1 MHTPLI
7 VTAGNQTTQIVY
19 KGTAMR
25 PLEDLLIIDLTH
37 MLSGPYASQLLA
49 DMGARTIKVEPPG
62 KGEGTRQLLAN
73 DPMYSEGGMGAYFL
87 TLSRNK
93 ESVCIDLK
101 APEGLELF
109 YQLVEKAD
117 IVINNFGEGVPKR
130 LGIDYETLAKRNPR
144 IITCSVTGF
153 GETGPERDRPA
164 FDLVAQGMGGGM
176 SITGE
181 ENGPPLRAGIPIG
194 DLGGGLFA
202 TIGLLSALH
211 ARTLTGRG
219 QHVDISMQDC
229 QISLLN
235 YMATMYLMS
244 GVQPP
249 AVGNGHFVHV
259 PYGTFRT
266 QSRYL
271 IVACMGD
278 AFYIKLAHLLKD
290 PFLMEERFKA
300 QPERYKHRHEINAV
314 VQKHFEAQTCE
325 HWLEVLREARIPAAP
340 VNDFAHALQDPQV
353 LAHDMVVEVPS
364 ATGRVIKQPGSP
376 LRFSETNDL
385 RFTAAPTLGQ
395 HTRDVLQGVLGL
407 GDGEVEALVARGVVA

>member
-1 MHTPLI
+1 MTPLH
-7 VTAGNQTTQIVY
+7 
-19 KGTAMR
+19 
-25 PLEDLLIIDLTH
+25 DLTILDLTH

-49 DMGARTIKVEPPG
+49 DMGARCIKIEPPPS
-62 KGEGTRQLLAN
+62 GEGTRRLLAD
-73 DPMYSEGGMGAYFL
+73 DPQYSIDGMGAYFL

-93 ESVCIDLK
+93 ESLCLNLK
-101 APEGLELF
+101 APEGLALF
-109 YQLVEKAD
+109 YDLVKKAD

-130 LGIDYETLAKRNPR
+130 LGIDFDTLKQHNPK
-144 IITCSVTGF
+144 IITCSITGF

-176 SITGE
+176 SVTGE

-202 TIGLLSALH
+202 TIGILSALH

-229 QISLLN
+229 QVSLLN

-266 QSRYL
+266 RSRYL
-271 IVACMGD
+271 ILACMGD
-278 AFYIKLAHLLKD
+278 AFYLKLAALLND
-290 PFLMEERFKA
+290 PFLQEKRFEQ
-300 QPERYKHRHEINAV
+300 QPERWAHRHAINQK
-314 VQKHFEAQTCE
+314 VQAHLETNTCE
-325 HWLEVLREARIPAAP
+325 YWLEQLKEHRIPAAP
-340 VNDFAHALQDPQV
+340 VNDFAFALNDPQIR
-353 LAHDMVVEVPS
+353 ARNMVVDVPL
-364 ATGRVIKQPGSP
+364 ANGHCVPQPGNPVKLSD
-376 LRFSETNDL
+376 TNEQ
-385 RFTAAPTLGQ
+385 RFTAPPTLGQ
-395 HTRDVLQGVLGL
+395 HTRAVLEDELGL
-407 GDGEVEALVARGVVA
+407 SEARLQALRQAGVIG

>member
-1 MHTPLI
+1 
-7 VTAGNQTTQIVY
+7 
-19 KGTAMR
+19 MR

-37 MLSGPYASQLLA
+37 MLSGPYATQLLA

-73 DPMYSEGGMGAYFL
+73 DPLYSEGGMGAYFL

-93 ESVCIDLK
+93 ESVCMDLK
-101 APEGLELF
+101 TPEGLALF
-109 YQLVEKAD
+109 YKLVERAD
-117 IVINNFGEGVPKR
+117 VVVNNFAEGVPKR
-130 LGIDYETLAKRNPR
+130 LGIDYETLVKRNPR
-144 IITCSVTGF
+144 VITCSVTGF
-153 GETGPERDRPA
+153 GETGPARDRPA

-181 ENGPPLRAGIPIG
+181 EGGSPLRAGIPIG

-202 TIGLLSALH
+202 AIGILTALH
-211 ARTLTGRG
+211 ARTLTGCG

-266 QSRYL
+266 KTRYL

-278 AFYIKLAHLLKD
+278 AFYIKLAALLQD
-290 PFLMEERFKA
+290 AFLMEERFMA
-300 QPERYKHRHEINAV
+300 QPERYKYKHEINAC
-314 VQKHFEAQTCE
+314 VQRHFEGNSCE
-325 HWLEVLREARIPAAP
+325 YWLDLLQEARIPAAP
-340 VNDFAHALQDPQV
+340 VNDFAHALSDPQV
-353 LAHDMVVEVPS
+353 LARGMVVEVPC
-364 ATGRVIKQPGSP
+364 ATGRMIKQPGNP
-376 LRFSETNDL
+376 VKFSDTSEE
-385 RFTAAPTLGQ
+385 RYSAAP
-395 HTRDVLQGVLGL
+395 GL
-407 GDGEVEALVARGVVA
+407 GEHMERVMGELG

>member
-1 MHTPLI
+1 
-7 VTAGNQTTQIVY
+7 
-19 KGTAMR
+19 MR

-37 MLSGPYASQLLA
+37 MLSGPYATQLLA
-49 DMGARTIKVEPPG
+49 DMGARTIKVEPPD

-73 DPMYSEGGMGAYFL
+73 DPLYSEGGMGAYFL

-101 APEGLELF
+101 TPEGLEIF
-109 YQLVEKAD
+109 YKLVERAD
-117 IVINNFGEGVPKR
+117 VVVNNFGEGVPKR
-130 LGIDYETLAKRNPR
+130 LGIDYEMLVKKNPR

-153 GETGPERDRPA
+153 GETGPARDRPA

-181 ENGPPLRAGIPIG
+181 EGGAPLRAGIPIG

-202 TIGLLSALH
+202 AIGILTALH

-266 QSRYL
+266 KTRYL

-278 AFYIKLAHLLKD
+278 AFYIKLAELLQD
-290 PFLMEERFKA
+290 PFLLEERFNTQA
-300 QPERYKHRHEINAV
+300 ERYRYRHEINAC
-314 VQKHFEAQTCE
+314 VQRHFEGNSCE
-325 HWLEVLREARIPAAP
+325 YWLGVLREARIPAAP
-340 VNDFAHALQDPQV
+340 VNDFAHALSDPQV
-353 LAHDMVVEVPS
+353 LARGMVVEVPS
-364 ATGRVIKQPGSP
+364 ATGRMLKQPGNP
-376 LRFSETNDL
+376 VKFSDTNTEKY
-385 RFTAAPTLGQ
+385 TAAPGLGE
-395 HTRDVLQGVLGL
+395 HTGRVLG
-407 GDGEVEALVARGVVA
+407 EIGVGST

>member
-1 MHTPLI
+1 MTPLH
-7 VTAGNQTTQIVY
+7 
-19 KGTAMR
+19 
-25 PLEDLLIIDLTH
+25 DLTILDLTH

-49 DMGARTIKVEPPG
+49 DMGARCIKIEPPKG
-62 KGEGTRQLLAN
+62 GEGTRKLLAD
-73 DPMYSEGGMGAYFL
+73 DPQYSIDGMGAYFL

-93 ESVCIDLK
+93 QSVCLNLK
-101 APEGLELF
+101 ETQGLELF
-109 YQLVEKAD
+109 YELVKHAD

-130 LGIDYETLAKRNPR
+130 LGIDFDTLKQHNPR
-144 IITCSVTGF
+144 IITCSITGF

-202 TIGLLSALH
+202 TIGILSALH
-211 ARTLTGRG
+211 ARTLTGKG

-229 QISLLN
+229 QVSLLN

-266 QSRYL
+266 QSRYIIL
-271 IVACMGD
+271 ACMGD
-278 AFYIKLAHLLKD
+278 AFFIKLAQMLKD
-290 PFLMEERFKA
+290 PFLLEERFHK
-300 QPERYKHRHEINAV
+300 QPERWAHRHAINAK
-314 VQKHFEAQTCE
+314 VQEYLEQNTCE
-325 HWLEVLREARIPAAP
+325 YWLEQLKEHRIPAAP
-340 VNDFAHALQDPQV
+340 VNDFSYALNDPQIQ
-353 LAHDMVVEVPS
+353 ARNMVVDVPLPN
-364 ATGRVIKQPGSP
+364 GRTVPQPGNP
-376 LRFSETNDL
+376 VKLSETDEQPM
-385 RFTAAPTLGQ
+385 TPPPTLGQ
-395 HTRDVLQGVLGL
+395 HTNNILKELLGISDDDLMQLRSNGVIQ
-407 GDGEVEALVARGVVA
+407 

>member
-1 MHTPLI
+1 MTPLH
-7 VTAGNQTTQIVY
+7 
-19 KGTAMR
+19 
-25 PLEDLLIIDLTH
+25 DLTILDLTH

-49 DMGARTIKVEPPG
+49 DMGARCIKIEPPKG
-62 KGEGTRQLLAN
+62 GEGTRKLLAD
-73 DPMYSEGGMGAYFL
+73 DPQYSIDGMGAYFL

-93 ESVCIDLK
+93 QSVCLNLK
-101 APEGLELF
+101 EKQGLELF
-109 YQLVEKAD
+109 YELVKHAD

-130 LGIDYETLAKRNPR
+130 LGIDFDTLKQHNPR
-144 IITCSVTGF
+144 IITCSITGF

-202 TIGLLSALH
+202 TIGILSALH
-211 ARTLTGRG
+211 ARTLTGKG

-229 QISLLN
+229 QVSLLN

-266 QSRYL
+266 QSRYIIL
-271 IVACMGD
+271 ACMGD
-278 AFYIKLAHLLKD
+278 AFFIKLAQMLKD
-290 PFLMEERFKA
+290 PFLLEERFHK
-300 QPERYKHRHEINAV
+300 QPERWAHRHAINAK
-314 VQKHFEAQTCE
+314 VQEYLEQNTCE
-325 HWLEVLREARIPAAP
+325 YWLEQLKEHRIPAAP
-340 VNDFAHALQDPQV
+340 VNDFSYALNDPQIQ
-353 LAHDMVVEVPS
+353 ARNMVVDVPLPN
-364 ATGRVIKQPGSP
+364 GRTVPQPGNP
-376 LRFSETNDL
+376 VKLSETDEQPM
-385 RFTAAPTLGQ
+385 TPPPTLGQ
-395 HTRDVLQGVLGL
+395 HTNSVLKELLDISDDDLMQLRSNGVIQ
-407 GDGEVEALVARGVVA
+407 